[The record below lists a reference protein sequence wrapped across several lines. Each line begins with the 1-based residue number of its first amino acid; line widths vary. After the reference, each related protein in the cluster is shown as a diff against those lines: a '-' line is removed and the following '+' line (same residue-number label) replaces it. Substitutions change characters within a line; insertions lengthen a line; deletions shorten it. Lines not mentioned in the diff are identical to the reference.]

1 MLRFVLEIRKS
12 ESPAVGELCPP
23 FGTLVKAALSIK
35 KRESNLISIIYRS
48 GWAQK
53 GSKRAG
59 GKREKNIMA
68 INVASLTGTLSV
80 DINPARRALA
90 SIDGDFQRILARL
103 NQVNRLNLSLP
114 GASTGITNLRNLG
127 AAAAQTQNQLSGL
140 SRVAIGVAGNLGAS
154 LIQKGAELA
163 ISGVKELVD
172 RGLDYNDVLERSK
185 IGFTTMMGSADKANE
200 HIKNLQAFAAKTP
213 FEFKGLVQNS
223 QMLQGMGF
231 RADEIIS
238 SLNSVGNALSAM
250 GRTDALDRVLLQ
262 LGQMRAKGKVAASE
276 INIIAETGIPVWKI
290 MSEQLG
296 ISVKDLQRLAEQG
309 KLSADEFQR
318 VLFEGLEGRFGGAM
332 SLASKT
338 RTGLQSNLIDAL
350 DVRAGEAT
358 SGLNEELKNSIN
370 KGIQFLSGSG
380 GKTLADAM
388 NTAATTAAISF
399 NEALSAFLGMDTVVK
414 QAQEKVNSVIQE
426 TTSFYK
432 EGYDTNLNQALT
444 SGASKKLGE
453 LGGSTA
459 QGFADGIVAKTN
471 VVTDAAKKISDSVID
486 SVKSTLGIFSPSRV
500 MKVMGENVVE
510 GFIEGI
516 ESKQA
521 EIIAT
526 MAKVFGEKGAQS
538 LFKKGVMFGPGF
550 FTSGN
555 AEWDKAIVE
564 FSKSRGLD
572 PALMFAQGL
581 QESRFNPFAKSFA
594 GAEGLM
600 QFIPP
605 TARRFGLK
613 NPYDPIDSIR
623 ANADYMS
630 FLKQKFSAFPNVD
643 ELALAGYNAGEN
655 RDTLRAGRIPNIRE
669 TQDYV
674 RIITSTRDLIGQ
686 MDSATNLAANWVT
699 DLRKRFSMKAQP
711 NLAADWV
718 TNLQQRFSLKSPE
731 MVGPYAIPENTS
743 GYIPTEKSIFGEP
756 DKRYSAIMDLILPK
770 SLQVDFAQF
779 IPSLEKTIT
788 KYRELIPLIGKAYEV
803 TTELDQA
810 GQKAAKSSEISA
822 EQQKKNRDSVIEQTN
837 ALSGI
842 YENIQKG
849 FEQTFQDAFGK
860 IIQGDFKG
868 FADALRSGFSQLL
881 QQLAVQILQSQVMG
895 LLFGK
900 GGSGGLFAGLFGGLF
915 KNTPGENGA
924 PPQQSFLSGILSG
937 LFGGFFADGGP
948 MVGGRNYIVGERG
961 PELFRPRT
969 SGYLFPNDQLAM
981 AGGGG
986 GQPIQIIQNINI
998 KAENGYVRRQSATQ
1012 AAAEAG
1018 AGITRALERKRR

>member
-1 MLRFVLEIRKS
+1 
-12 ESPAVGELCPP
+12 
-23 FGTLVKAALSIK
+23 
-35 KRESNLISIIYRS
+35 
-48 GWAQK
+48 
-53 GSKRAG
+53 
-59 GKREKNIMA
+59 MA

-140 SRVAIGVAGNLGAS
+140 SRVAIGVAGNLGAN
-154 LIQKGAELA
+154 LIQKGVEVA

-172 RGLDYNDVLERSK
+172 RGLDYNDVLERSR

-296 ISVKDLQRLAEQG
+296 ISVRDLQRLAEQG

-358 SGLNEELKNSIN
+358 AGLNEELKNSIN
-370 KGIQFLSGSG
+370 RGIQFLSGSG

-414 QAQEKVNSVIQE
+414 QAQEKVNSAIQE

-432 EGYDTNLNQALT
+432 EAYDTNLNQALT

-459 QGFADGIVAKTN
+459 QGFADGIVEKTN
-471 VVTDAAKKISDSVID
+471 VVTDAAKKISNSVID

-538 LFKKGVMFGPGF
+538 LFKKGIMFGPGF

-555 AEWDKAIVE
+555 AEWDKAIAE
-564 FSKSRGLD
+564 QAKAKGLD
-572 PALMFAQGL
+572 PALMFAQLL
-581 QESRFNPFAKSFA
+581 QESRFNPNAKSPVGAA
-594 GAEGLM
+594 GIA
-600 QFIPP
+600 QFMPG
-605 TARRFGLK
+605 TAQRFGLA

-623 ANADYMS
+623 ANADYMRK
-630 FLKQKFSAFPNVD
+630 LMDTFSGFENASS
-643 ELALAGYNAGEN
+643 LALAGYNAGEN
-655 RDTLRAGRIPNIRE
+655 RDTLRAGRIPNIPE

-674 RIITSTRDLIGQ
+674 RIITSIRGLIGKV
-686 MDSATNLAANWVT
+686 DAATNTATNLAASWLT
-699 DLRKRFSMKAQP
+699 DLRKRFA
-711 NLAADWV
+711 
-718 TNLQQRFSLKSPE
+718 LKSAPP
-731 MVGPYAIPENTS
+731 MIGPYAIPENTS
-743 GYIPTEKSIFGEP
+743 GYIPTEKSIFGKP
-756 DKRYSAIMDLILPK
+756 DPGYNSIMDLFLPK
-770 SLQVDFAQF
+770 PPQIDLGQN
-779 IPSLEKTIT
+779 IPSLEKAIT
-788 KYRELIPLIGKAYEV
+788 KYRELIPLIGKAAEV
-803 TTELDQA
+803 TTELAAA
-810 GQKAAKSSEISA
+810 GEKAAKSAENSAA
-822 EQQKKNRDSVIEQTN
+822 EQEKNRNRVIEQTN
-837 ALSGI
+837 DLKGV
-842 YENIQKG
+842 YENLQKG
-849 FEQTFQDAFGK
+849 FEQIFQDAFGK
-860 IIQGDFKG
+860 VIQGDFKG
-868 FADALRSGFSQLL
+868 FADSLRSGFSQLL

-900 GGSGGLFAGLFGGLF
+900 GGSGGLFGSLFGGLF
-915 KNTPGENGA
+915 GGGGGA
-924 PPQQSFLSGILSG
+924 AGAAGGAAGGGGFLGKILGG

-948 MVGGRNYIVGERG
+948 MVGGRSYIVGEKG

-969 SGYLFPNDQLAM
+969 SGYLFPNDQLAT

-986 GQPIQIIQNINI
+986 MVVSVTQHINI
-998 KAENGYVRRQSATQ
+998 RAENGYVRPQSAKQ

>member
-1 MLRFVLEIRKS
+1 M
-12 ESPAVGELCPP
+12 
-23 FGTLVKAALSIK
+23 
-35 KRESNLISIIYRS
+35 
-48 GWAQK
+48 
-53 GSKRAG
+53 
-59 GKREKNIMA
+59 
-68 INVASLTGTLSV
+68 NVASLTGTLTV

-114 GASTGITNLRNLG
+114 GASAGISNLRNLG

-140 SRVAIGVAGNLGAS
+140 SRVAIGVAGNLGAN
-154 LIQKGAELA
+154 LIQKGVEVA

-200 HIKNLQAFAAKTP
+200 HIKSLQMFAAKTP

-231 RADEIIS
+231 EADKIIPT
-238 SLNSVGNALSAM
+238 LNSVGNALSAM

-262 LGQMRAKGKVAASE
+262 LGQMRAKGRVMASE

-296 ISVKDLQRLAEQG
+296 ISVKELQKLGEAG
-309 KLSADEFQR
+309 KLNADQFQE
-318 VLFEGLEGRFGGAM
+318 VLFQGLEARFGGAM

-350 DVRAGEAT
+350 DLRAGEAT
-358 SGLNEELKNSIN
+358 SGLNEELKTSID
-370 KGIQFLSGSG
+370 KGIQFLSGPG
-380 GKTLADAM
+380 GKSLADSM
-388 NTAATTAAISF
+388 NTASTVAAVAF
-399 NEALSAFLGMDTVVK
+399 NEGLSALLGMDTVVK

-426 TTSFYK
+426 TTGFYK
-432 EGYDTNLNQALT
+432 EAYDTNLNQALT

-459 QGFADGIVAKTN
+459 QGFADGIVEKTN
-471 VVTDAAKKISDSVID
+471 VVTDAAKKISNSVID

-555 AEWDKAIVE
+555 AEWDKAIAE
-564 FSKSRGLD
+564 QASAKGLD
-572 PALMFAQGL
+572 QALMFAQLL
-581 QESRFNPFAKSFA
+581 QESRFNPNAKSPVGAA
-594 GAEGLM
+594 GIA
-600 QFIPP
+600 QFMPG
-605 TARRFGLK
+605 TAQRFGLA
-613 NPYDPIDSIR
+613 NPYDPLDSIR
-623 ANADYMS
+623 ANADYMRK
-630 FLKQKFSAFPNVD
+630 LTDMFSEFENASS
-643 ELALAGYNAGEN
+643 LALAGYNAGEN
-655 RDTLRAGRIPNIRE
+655 RDSLRAGRIPNIRE

-674 RIITSTRDLIGQ
+674 RIITSVRGLIGKV
-686 MDSATNLAANWVT
+686 DVAT
-699 DLRKRFSMKAQP
+699 

-718 TNLQQRFSLKSPE
+718 KSLQQRFALKSAAPAA

-743 GYIPTEKSIFGEP
+743 GYTPTEKSIFGKP
-756 DKRYSAIMDLILPK
+756 DPGYNAIMDLFLPK
-770 SLQVDFAQF
+770 PPQVDLGQN
-779 IPSLEKTIT
+779 IPSLEKAIT
-788 KYRELIPLIGKAYEV
+788 KYRELIPLIGKAAEV
-803 TTELDQA
+803 TTELAAA
-810 GQKAAKSSEISA
+810 GEKAAKSAETSAA
-822 EQQKKNRDSVIEQTN
+822 EQEKNRNKVIEQVN
-837 ALSGI
+837 DLKGV

-849 FEQTFQDAFGK
+849 FEQIFQDAFGK
-860 IIQGDFKG
+860 VVQGDFKG
-868 FADALRSGFSQLL
+868 FADSLRSGFSQLL

-900 GGSGGLFAGLFGGLF
+900 GGSGGLFGSLFGGLF
-915 KNTPGENGA
+915 GGGGA
-924 PPQQSFLSGILSG
+924 AGAAGGAASGGGFLEKILGG

-948 MVGGRNYIVGERG
+948 MVGGRSYIVGEKG

-969 SGYLFPNDQLAM
+969 SGYLFPNDQMAM

-986 GQPIQIIQNINI
+986 GTTVYLTQNLNI
-998 KAENGYVRRQSATQ
+998 RAENGYVRPQSAKQ